1 MKKKTILT
9 TIAVFALGCVS
20 APFIVPQLSA
30 QQAAAG
36 VQRWEVQCAA
46 LEGRRPASYAASGT
60 DIGTRMGHEGW
71 ELTAITGAVMC
82 FKRPM

>member
-30 QQAAAG
+30 QQAAVG
-36 VQRWEVQCAA
+36 VQRWEHHCLAVRSMEA
-46 LEGRRPASYAASGT
+46 GT
-60 DIGTRMGHEGW
+60 TVGMEMGAQGW
-71 ELTAITGAVMC
+71 EMVSFANGGVC
-82 FKRPM
+82 FKRPL